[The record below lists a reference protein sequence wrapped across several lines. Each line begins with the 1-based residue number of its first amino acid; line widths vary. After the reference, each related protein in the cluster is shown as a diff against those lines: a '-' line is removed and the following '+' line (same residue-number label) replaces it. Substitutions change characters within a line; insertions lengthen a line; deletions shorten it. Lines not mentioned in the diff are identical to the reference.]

1 MINITVKPILHSYH
15 SVKLINEHFVK
26 SQKRC
31 FIKKIVLYDENVS
44 TGINNK
50 GGLKEMPKV
59 EVNQVKK
66 LKSKVEDRSSL
77 KGTLASVF
85 LLGFFLIVTW
95 VGVYFL
101 FLDRL

>member
-1 MINITVKPILHSYH
+1 
-15 SVKLINEHFVK
+15 
-26 SQKRC
+26 
-31 FIKKIVLYDENVS
+31 
-44 TGINNK
+44 
-50 GGLKEMPKV
+50 MPKV